1 MILPIGMCLGDRYEL
16 IEIIGKGGMAIVY
29 RARDKKLERFV
40 TVKVLRDE
48 YTSDEEFK
56 ARFKVEARAAA
67 SLSHVNIV
75 NVYDVGQ
82 EDDIYYIVM
91 EYVHGDSLKQAIIEK
106 APFDNITI
114 LSIAIQIASAL
125 SHAHKNHIIHK
136 DIKPQNILVSFDGTI
151 KVTDF
156 GIAKAPSTTTLA
168 QEGAV
173 GSVHYLSPEQARGG
187 YVDERS
193 DIYSLGIT
201 MFEMATGRL
210 PFEGDNSVSVALMH
224 INQKLPDIKE
234 FNPEI
239 SREIQGMISKA
250 TRKRADERYA
260 NIDLLLEDLKRALS
274 EASEGF
280 IKGNAAG
287 EALGPVLSEAPK
299 QKEIPEKPAEVYSA
313 KYQKGNDDKTT
324 ENEDIQ
330 EIDIP
335 NFDKPKKQS
344 QNGYQPQGKR
354 VNDIREPLNE
364 RQNRSVNM
372 KPSSRQQKEYDEE
385 VQLEKKVTIAAVIT
399 ALVII
404 FTISFVGMKFIKEG
418 ILGGSTEA
426 VATVENMPNFV
437 GMSYED
443 AVKEAEALGLSLER
457 DGDDYSLVYEEGI
470 VILQS
475 VEANTLIGDTKEVTV
490 AVSLGIKSYDMI
502 NFIGQDEEKAVSKLE
517 SLGVTDIS
525 TEYEYT
531 TEAELGKIISQQP
544 TSGVKIDKNT
554 KVIFVTSKGAE
565 PEQVTVPDLTGK
577 TESEAKS
584 LITNSGFIFGQT
596 YKKSSDTVDEG
607 LVISQTLEKG
617 TKVAK
622 DSVLSIVVSTGKD
635 ESAEETSGTLENTD
649 SSDTSSQTLTVSVPM
664 GAEIADEITIDI
676 VKITNG
682 GAPETVFSGVKQKSE
697 LPFDVQ
703 ISGEGNVEV
712 QVYFDGALQWTE
724 NFEFPEGGN

>member
-1 MILPIGMCLGDRYEL
+1 M
-16 IEIIGKGGMAIVY
+16 
-29 RARDKKLERFV
+29 
-40 TVKVLRDE
+40 
-48 YTSDEEFK
+48 
-56 ARFKVEARAAA
+56 
-67 SLSHVNIV
+67 
-75 NVYDVGQ
+75 
-82 EDDIYYIVM
+82 
-91 EYVHGDSLKQAIIEK
+91 
-106 APFDNITI
+106 
-114 LSIAIQIASAL
+114 
-125 SHAHKNHIIHK
+125 
-136 DIKPQNILVSFDGTI
+136 
-151 KVTDF
+151 
-156 GIAKAPSTTTLA
+156 
-168 QEGAV
+168 
-173 GSVHYLSPEQARGG
+173 
-187 YVDERS
+187 
-193 DIYSLGIT
+193 
-201 MFEMATGRL
+201 
-210 PFEGDNSVSVALMH
+210 
-224 INQKLPDIKE
+224 
-234 FNPEI
+234 
-239 SREIQGMISKA
+239 
-250 TRKRADERYA
+250 
-260 NIDLLLEDLKRALS
+260 
-274 EASEGF
+274 
-280 IKGNAAG
+280 
-287 EALGPVLSEAPK
+287 
-299 QKEIPEKPAEVYSA
+299 
-313 KYQKGNDDKTT
+313 
-324 ENEDIQ
+324 
-330 EIDIP
+330 
-335 NFDKPKKQS
+335 
-344 QNGYQPQGKR
+344 
-354 VNDIREPLNE
+354 
-364 RQNRSVNM
+364 
-372 KPSSRQQKEYDEE
+372 
-385 VQLEKKVTIAAVIT
+385 
-399 ALVII
+399 
-404 FTISFVGMKFIKEG
+404 
-418 ILGGSTEA
+418 
-426 VATVENMPNFV
+426 
-437 GMSYED
+437 
-443 AVKEAEALGLSLER
+443 
-457 DGDDYSLVYEEGI
+457 
-470 VILQS
+470 QS